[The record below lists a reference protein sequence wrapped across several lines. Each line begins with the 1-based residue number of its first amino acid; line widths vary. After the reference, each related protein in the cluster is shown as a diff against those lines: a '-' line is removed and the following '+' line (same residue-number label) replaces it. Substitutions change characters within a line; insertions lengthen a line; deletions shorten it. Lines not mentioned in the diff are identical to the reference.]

1 MILTIWLI
9 GTCLVLIDML
19 YALDNEPIAKIKY
32 QELSQLE
39 QFGILVQLFLLAFIG
54 SWFIIIWRIVNQILI
69 IYLHKRRK

>member
-69 IYLHKRRK
+69 TYLHKRRK